1 MNNFPFNRELIN
13 SEGPISKRRQIPKG
27 SISERKQ
34 IIAVDLNQYKSI
46 VTITGQFITEA
57 WKFPAE
63 PYHYY
68 HDEAFPQTFKEAYLI
83 RYELEKLSESI
94 LTFLIREKNRSF
106 EEIVKAAQIVRDE
119 IWRHWSDGVAY
130 YKDNED
136 GISYTDYFT
145 GSEAEEIG
153 PKSYR
158 IWSLTSEIILDDLP
172 DDWLKQ
178 DIWLFGESWK
188 FSEIEAVIALWCI
201 DEAALYVNLGQ
212 PYKAAIWLNRANSS
226 YYFMIADDVNSDAVN
241 SRVAFNSRIAFE
253 NAMKKI
259 ANDPKTKEKEFV
271 KECWLA
277 WQKEPS
283 QYTNNTKFASAMI
296 DKLRPDD
303 PADES
308 KNLSSVKVIADWC
321 RGWKAEK

>member
-27 SISERKQ
+27 TISERKQ

-57 WKFPAE
+57 WKLPAE

-68 HDEAFPQTFKEAYLI
+68 PDEAFPQTFKEAYLI
-83 RYELEKLSESI
+83 RYELEKLSQSI
-94 LTFLIREKNRSF
+94 LTFLISEKNRSF

-226 YYFMIADDVNSDAVN
+226 YYFMIADDVNS
-241 SRVAFNSRIAFE
+241 RIAF
-253 NAMKKI
+253 NNVMKKI
-259 ANDPKTKEKEFV
+259 AKDPKTKEKEFV

-277 WQKEPS
+277 WQDKPASYKFKSEFAIDMLEKCEHLKS
-283 QYTNNTKFASAMI
+283 QKKI
-296 DKLRPDD
+296 
-303 PADES
+303 E
-308 KNLSSVKVIADWC
+308 DWC
-321 RGWKAEK
+321 RDWKKAHLASIKRIELA